1 MKRTA
6 DDADGE
12 ADSSEKKVKSAQR
25 EPALPTPEPPPPVAD
40 PRAASI
46 VGDGA
51 AEADDDDV
59 TAAEREACIAMM
71 QDPTKP
77 WVQPVIDCQFRFT
90 DEGGDPVEEVGKF
103 GNAQVMLS
111 VTREGYVLNDDCAF
125 LGGIRQSR
133 KGQHWRIDANVEW
146 ISSTREDDWLG
157 MNGGGLPTVP
167 PQ

>member
-1 MKRTA
+1 M
-6 DDADGE
+6 E
-12 ADSSEKKVKSAQR
+12 ATVLTCASPSSEPEIVPPRFAGR
-25 EPALPTPEPPPPVAD
+25 TPALAVLLPNAK
-40 PRAASI
+40 S
-46 VGDGA
+46 
-51 AEADDDDV
+51 
-59 TAAEREACIAMM
+59 
-71 QDPTKP
+71 
-77 WVQPVIDCQFRFT
+77 

-133 KGQHWRIDANVEW
+133 KGQHWKIDANVEW

-167 PQ
+167 PK